1 MVASWQGNTFRITG
15 PCFFFAV
22 ISLLLVANTLTN
34 NDLLSV
40 GPQWTEL
47 IISLYLNK
55 NRKIY
60 STLNKMRLQMLSEKS
75 SHFIQAYFNVGSVGN
90 TCTSTCD
97 DLFK

>member
-1 MVASWQGNTFRITG
+1 MIWWRHDKETLSVLLARV
-15 PCFFFAV
+15 FFAV

-40 GPQWTEL
+40 GPQWTES
-47 IISLYLNK
+47 IISLYLSK
-55 NRKIY
+55 NRKKILY
-60 STLNKMRLQMLSEKS
+60 FKQNAVANVVWK
-75 SHFIQAYFNVGSVGN
+75 IQGSVGN